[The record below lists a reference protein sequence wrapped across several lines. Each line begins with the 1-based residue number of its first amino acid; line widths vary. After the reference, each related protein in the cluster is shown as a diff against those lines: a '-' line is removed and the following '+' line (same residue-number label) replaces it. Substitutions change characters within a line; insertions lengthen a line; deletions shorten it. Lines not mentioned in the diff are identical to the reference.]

1 MHHKLDIHPIP
12 ESVHFV
18 NELDIAS
25 TTQYSSQKQYEEALT
40 GKTISSG
47 GVLPD
52 DNIRIYV
59 PIDISADSIMRK
71 LREIYD
77 MLGLPDDKNEP
88 YFEQEF
94 GKLLSQLEIYDQI
107 WAVRDLRHSVRKV
120 NGGVYHSANGI
131 ELAEKVIR
139 FLKENAGKAKCFPF
153 EQIDELSSEFWMT
166 E

>member
-12 ESVHFV
+12 ESVHFI

-25 TTQYSSQKQYEEALT
+25 TNPYSSQKQYEEALT
-40 GKTISSG
+40 GKTISCG

-52 DNIRIYV
+52 DSIRIYV

-77 MLGLPDDKNEP
+77 MLGTPDEKNEL

-94 GKLLSQLEIYDQI
+94 RKLFSQLEIYDQI
-107 WAVRDLRHSVRKV
+107 WAVRDLRNSVQKV
-120 NGGVYHSANGI
+120 NGGVYHSANGTV
-131 ELAEKVIR
+131 LAEKVVR
-139 FLKENAGKAKCFPF
+139 FLKENAGTAESFPCK
-153 EQIDELSSEFWMT
+153 QIDELRNEFWLS